1 MKKLVVFLVA
11 MTMMILTACSGS
23 GENENGDSGGA
34 AEVKTMKMAVATS
47 KDRSLTKGLDKFKE
61 IVEEETNGSIKV
73 EVYPDGQLGGDRV
86 VFEGLKMNSIQGTT
100 MSSGPIAGFV
110 KEFEVLDFPY
120 LFKDEETAYKVLDGK
135 IGTDLLTKL
144 DSQGIIGLNYWENGF
159 RQLTNNKR
167 EVKSVEDVEGLKI
180 RTLESELHIDLW
192 KSLGA
197 NPSPMPYT
205 ELFTGLEQGVV
216 DGQENPAGN
225 ITTGNFYEVQD
236 YVTKTDHIYNA
247 SVFMISDKFMQT
259 LSDEEKEIVTKASE
273 EARDYQRELN
283 QKESEEAFAILE
295 EEGMTVTELSKE
307 ARKGFEDKAK
317 EIYGKYT
324 SKVGEELVDQIMNEV
339 K

>member
-1 MKKLVVFLVA
+1 MKKLIVLLVT
-11 MTMMILTACSGS
+11 MTMMILAACSGS
-23 GENENGDSGGA
+23 GESESGGA

-120 LFKDEETAYKVLDGK
+120 LFKDEETAYKVLDGE

-144 DSQGIIGLNYWENGF
+144 DSQGIVGLNYWENGF

-167 EVKSVEDVEGLKI
+167 EVKSVEDVKGLKI

-192 KSLGA
+192 KTLGA

-247 SVFMISDKFMQT
+247 SVFMISDKFMKT

-295 EEGMTVTELSKE
+295 EEGMTVTELSEE

-317 EIYGKYT
+317 EVYSKYT